1 MIDGLIEYFEYLS
14 TFGQVAIVLNVIFF
28 LLAGII
34 FKYIVIP
41 TDDEENNK
49 SRIRWLRYLNL
60 LLLLIYLIDA
70 LINGSSNSN
79 KWLLQVSQTGLVLLT
94 SYLFIQFSHAW
105 ALFHYGKD
113 KSIDGGDEIVHAR
126 TYKSE
131 MMHIIIIAITF
142 VAAILLLVNIWHV
155 TSWLQAT
162 GVLGG
167 LLVILFATK
176 DAWAV
181 DSVHGMIMLYND
193 DLQPGV
199 ICRIPEHDIL
209 GILRR
214 ISLTQTT
221 FRDLVQKHK
230 IVIPNSKLRNTK
242 IEILNQPGHKSW
254 NEFVEYKIGYETPSK
269 VVENFF
275 DKVWEI
281 SCEKEAALIFEKKPR
296 ISLIEAGDH
305 AIVWRIHY
313 QLDNIYRLKVAKFCI
328 NRVAYDLQEEFGL
341 SLSTPITHRSVNDSA
356 INNVTIY
363 ESREEETII
372 IKD

>member
-1 MIDGLIEYFEYLS
+1 MIDGLIRYFQHLS
-14 TFGQVAIVLNVIFF
+14 TFGQTAIVLNVLFF
-28 LLAGII
+28 ILAGVI

-41 TDDEENNK
+41 TDNVETNK
-49 SRIRWLRYLNL
+49 SRVRWLRYLNL
-60 LLLLIYLIDA
+60 LLLLIYVIDA
-70 LINGSSNSN
+70 IFNGSITKH
-79 KWLLQVSQTGLVLLT
+79 KWLMQLSQTGLILLI
-94 SYLFIQFSHAW
+94 SYIFIQFSHAW

-113 KSIDGGDEIVHAR
+113 KSIDGDEEIVHAR

-131 MMHIIIIAITF
+131 MVHLLIVIVAI
-142 VAAILLLVNIWHV
+142 VAALLSLVNIWNV

-167 LLVILFATK
+167 LLVVMFATK

-199 ICRIPEHDIL
+199 ICRIPEYNMLAI
-209 GILRR
+209 IRR

-242 IEILNQPGHKSW
+242 IEILNQSGHKTW
-254 NEFVEYKIGYETPSK
+254 NDYIEYKIGYSTSAK
-269 VVENFF
+269 VVDSFF
-275 DKVWEI
+275 EKVWEVV
-281 SCEKEAALIFEKKPR
+281 CEKESSLNFEKKPR
-296 ISLIEAGDH
+296 VSLVEAGDH

-313 QLDNIYRLKVAKFCI
+313 HLENIYRLKVAKFCI
-328 NRVAYDLQEEFGL
+328 NRVAFDLQQEFGL
-341 SLSTPITHRSVNDSA
+341 SLSTPITHQA
-356 INNVTIY
+356 ITDFIT
-363 ESREEETII
+363 ESYDIPEDDVIQES
-372 IKD
+372 D